1 MAEGVRHIERSREL
15 DPTVVG
21 PVPPELLALAEP
33 PLLCRQWGELC
44 RMLPLRM
51 VETLTKLVAMLAVG
65 AVVAPGLV
73 LLDRR
78 EAAVK
83 KARDAAKKRE

>member
-21 PVPPELLALAEP
+21 PVPPELTALAEP

-65 AVVAPGLV
+65 AVVAPVSRMIPAG
-73 LLDRR
+73 
-78 EAAVK
+78 
-83 KARDAAKKRE
+83 KAGCVFQRSQR